1 MTSPRSGTTVYRA
14 RRILTMN
21 PMQPEATYVA
31 VRDGRILSVGDLAR
45 MLAHGPFEL
54 DERFASQVLMPG
66 LVEGHSH
73 LMAGGLWQFPFVGF
87 HERTAPDGRKWPG
100 CRSFDEVVDRLVALE
115 RALPDATQPLIAWG
129 FDPIFFGSERMTV
142 RHLERVSATRPV
154 VILHASQHL
163 MNVNRAA
170 LARAGI
176 TRDTRIEGVPR
187 FAEDSAQ
194 DRGEPTGELQE
205 FAAMFP
211 VARMIGNAFRITATT
226 ELGMTL
232 FGQIAQLA
240 GVTTAT
246 DLANEMSESNVET
259 MLRVT
264 GDEAYP
270 VRLVPLFASLDG
282 ALSPEQS
289 LARIRSAQARSTE
302 KLQMGIVKIIADGS
316 IQGFTARLKWPG
328 YFNGRDNGIWI
339 QAPDTLRASIARYH
353 AEGLQLHVHANG
365 DEASE
370 FVIDCFEAALAQAP
384 RADHRHT
391 LQHAQMADRA
401 QLRRMARLGL
411 CANLFANH
419 LYYWGDAH
427 AAMTMG
433 PDRAG
438 RMDACGSALELG
450 VPLAIHSD
458 APITPLA
465 PLFTAWCA
473 VNRLSSSGQLLGANE
488 RITVAQA
495 LHAVTMGAAYTLRM
509 DDRIGSIEVG
519 KFADFCVLGDDPSKV
534 APEALKDVRVT
545 ATVLGGRV
553 MTQARTPPQPQ
564 PQPQHHPQPRP
575 QPRPAS

>member
-1 MTSPRSGTTVYRA
+1 MTSPQSGTTVYRA

-21 PMQPEATYVA
+21 PMQPEATHVA

-45 MLAHGPFEL
+45 MQLHGPFEL
-54 DERFASQVLMPG
+54 DERFADQVLMPG

-87 HERTAPDGRKWPG
+87 HERTAPDGHKWPG
-100 CRSFDEVVDRLVALE
+100 CRGFEEVVDRLVALE

-170 LARAGI
+170 LAAAGI
-176 TRDTRIEGVPR
+176 TRDTQIEGVPR
-187 FAEDSAQ
+187 FEDS
-194 DRGEPTGELQE
+194 GEDAGQPTGELQE

-246 DLANEMSESNVET
+246 DLANEMSEGNVET

-282 ALSPEQS
+282 ALSAEQS

-302 KLQMGIVKIIADGS
+302 KLHMGIVKIIADGS

-384 RADHRHT
+384 RPDHRHT

-427 AAMTMG
+427 ATMTMG
-433 PDRAG
+433 PDRAS
-438 RMDACGSALELG
+438 RMDACGSALEFG

-458 APITPLA
+458 APITPMA

-473 VNRLSSSGQLLGANE
+473 VNRLTSSGQLLGANE

-495 LHAVTMGAAYTLRM
+495 LYAVTMGAAYTLRM

-519 KFADFCVLGDDPSKV
+519 KWADFCVLDDDPSTV
-534 APEALKDVRVT
+534 APEALKDVRV
-545 ATVLGGRV
+545 AGTVLGGRV
-553 MTQARTPPQPQ
+553 MAAPVPQAQ
-564 PQPQHHPQPRP
+564 P